1 MRLIITNE
9 LVYKTIF
16 LSQVKDSS
24 LLILGDY
31 AVDSFILPP
40 IPIIQAPMAGGITT
54 PALVKAV
61 ADTGAIG
68 SFGFAYSTADKI
80 AADMAETRHAT
91 TGLINANFFIIEEP
105 QIPDKEDIKA
115 AITALSALPFT
126 PDKAYTAPKPPF
138 APSLRA
144 QLEPIWQCPPDYLTF
159 HFGIPDQE
167 VIKRAK
173 SMGILIGMGATSI
186 TEAKAV
192 AKAGADFIIAQ
203 GYEAG
208 GHRGTFTADAKG
220 DEQLST
226 LALTK
231 LIARHIHLP
240 VVSAGAIMTAKDIKN
255 ARQAGA
261 SLVQMGTAFLCA
273 DEAGTAPSYRAA
285 LLAKPGTTTCMTR
298 HFSGRKARSLQNDF
312 ITQMK
317 DKPYL
322 PFPVQNTLTASMR
335 GAAVKAGKADYQSLW
350 AGTAYQAISSAPAK
364 EIITNLIKD
373 L

>member
-1 MRLIITNE
+1 M
-9 LVYKTIF
+9 
-16 LSQVKDSS
+16 
-24 LLILGDY
+24 GDY
-31 AVDSFILPP
+31 AVDKFILPP
-40 IPIIQAPMAGGITT
+40 IPIIQAPMASGITT

-80 AADMAETRHAT
+80 AADMTETRQAT

-105 QIPDKEDIKA
+105 QIPDEEDIKA
-115 AITALSALPFT
+115 AITALLALPFT
-126 PDKAYTAPKPPF
+126 PDIAYTAPKPPF
-138 APSLRA
+138 APSLTA

-159 HFGIPDQE
+159 HFGIPDE
-167 VIKRAK
+167 EIIKRAK
-173 SMGILIGMGATSI
+173 SAGIFIGISATSI
-186 TEAKAV
+186 TEATAV

-208 GHRGTFTADAKG
+208 GHRGTFTADAKD
-220 DEQLST
+220 DEQLDA

-231 LIARHIHLP
+231 MIAHHIHLP
-240 VVSAGAIMTAKDIKN
+240 VVSAGAIMTARDIK
-255 ARQAGA
+255 AAQQAGA

-285 LLAKPGTTTCMTR
+285 LLAKSGNDTCMTR
-298 HFSGRKARSLQNDF
+298 HFSGRKARSLQNEF
-312 ITQMK
+312 IIQMK

-322 PFPVQNTLTASMR
+322 PFPVQNTLTAPLR
-335 GAAVKAGKADYQSLW
+335 GAAAKAGNADYQSLW
-350 AGTAYQAISSAPAK
+350 AGTGYQAISSAPAK
-364 EIITNLIKD
+364 AIINNLVKD

>member
-1 MRLIITNE
+1 MRLVIINE
-9 LVYKTIF
+9 RVYKTIF
-16 LSQVKDSS
+16 LSQAKDSY
-24 LLILGDY
+24 LLMMGDC
-31 AVDSFILPP
+31 AVDTFILPP

-54 PALVKAV
+54 PSLVKAV
-61 ADTGAIG
+61 ADTGAVG

-80 AADMAETRHAT
+80 AADMTETRHAT

-105 QIPDKEDIKA
+105 QIPDEEDIKA

-126 PDKAYTAPKPPF
+126 PDPAYTAPKPPF
-138 APSLRA
+138 TSSLTA

-159 HFGIPDQE
+159 HFGIPDE
-167 VIKRAK
+167 EIIKRAK
-173 SMGILIGMGATSI
+173 SAGILIGMGATSI

-208 GHRGTFTADAKG
+208 GHRGTFTAEAID
-220 DEQLST
+220 DEQLGT

-231 LIARHIHLP
+231 LIAHHIHLP
-240 VVSAGAIMTAKDIKN
+240 VVSAGAIMTARDIKE
-255 ARQAGA
+255 AQKAGA

-285 LLAKPGTTTCMTR
+285 LLAKSGTTTCITR
-298 HFSGRKARSLQNDF
+298 HFSGRQARSLQNEF
-312 ITQMK
+312 ITQMN

-322 PFPVQNTLTASMR
+322 PFPVQNTLTASLR
-335 GAAVKAGKADYQSLW
+335 SAASKAGKADYQSLW
-350 AGTAYQAISSAPAK
+350 AGTGYQAISSAPAK
-364 EIITNLIKD
+364 AIITNLMKD